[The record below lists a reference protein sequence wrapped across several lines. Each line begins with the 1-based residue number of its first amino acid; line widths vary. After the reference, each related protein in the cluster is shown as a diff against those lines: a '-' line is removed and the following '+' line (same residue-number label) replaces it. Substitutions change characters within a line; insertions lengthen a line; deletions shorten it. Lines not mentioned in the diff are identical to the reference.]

1 MDDMVKSETYLPV
14 SVEKLIFERIVGKE
28 KLKAYRALLRASEL
42 TGTKQAKGSCLEDAQ
57 DLADYMLD
65 IDVRLGELLKGIEPK
80 RAKEGNSQMT
90 SLQSLPDGISKQSA
104 YLVRTL
110 SANPAVVEQ
119 VKAEAR
125 DKGFI
130 ATADHVYKI
139 IKNPHVFHNSGDNEW
154 YTPGEYIE
162 AARNTMGSI
171 DLDPASSDIANRT
184 VKATKFFKSEEDG
197 RVQEWRGNVFMN
209 PPYAQPLIANFCNT
223 LIKYIHSRT
232 VSQAVVLVNN
242 ATETTWF
249 QNLISEASAV
259 CFPEGRVRFLDKD
272 GNPGAP
278 LQGQA
283 VVYFGQN
290 INGFIKQFSHFGVV
304 CNVVER

>member
-1 MDDMVKSETYLPV
+1 MNELTATQTHLPAT
-14 SVEKLIFERIVGKE
+14 VEALNQFIIIGKE
-28 KLKAYRALLRASEL
+28 RLNAQKAKIRAIEK
-42 TGTKQAKGSCLEDAQ
+42 TGMAIEAKEAALFDAQ
-57 DLADYMLD
+57 DMADILLD
-65 IDVRLGELLKGIEPK
+65 AEMKLGGILNDQTSRGGSMDGKRGSEP
-80 RAKEGNSQMT
+80 
-90 SLQSLPDGISKQSA
+90 SLPPDITHKVSHQA
-104 YLVRTL
+104 QTL
-110 SANPAVVEQ
+110 SRNAAVVEQ